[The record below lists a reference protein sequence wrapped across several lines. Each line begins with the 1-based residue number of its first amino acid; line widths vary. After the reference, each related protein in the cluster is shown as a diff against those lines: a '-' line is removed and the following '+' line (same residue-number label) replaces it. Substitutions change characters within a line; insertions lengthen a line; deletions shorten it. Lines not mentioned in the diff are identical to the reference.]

1 MFGMGLIMNQKK
13 LLKKLRK
20 DLVEIERKQKY
31 SGYYKVK
38 YRVLSALL
46 RAGVFVEFGVPFI
59 MSGMLSFFLFPSNN
73 KPFVV
78 DNVKVNAKRV
88 VMDDSFG
95 YHQDIIGF
103 NLDNN
108 NELKYSEAWFINDY
122 GLYERNVTSYD
133 VDDVDLNDKNVI
145 FDMNK
150 DDLDS
155 KFSIK
160 SVEKIQQIV
169 LKNSDFFY
177 EEPVISI
184 ISVSDFPVWSIHGKE
199 DARRNFF
206 VTASYLLITV
216 SFGSVICVFKQDYVK
231 RYLERK
237 LEDLKI
243 RNEYLDM
250 DSSVNFDKIRAIM
263 EDNLELVKE
272 KKLVR

>member
-1 MFGMGLIMNQKK
+1 MGLIMNQKK

-46 RAGVFVEFGVPFI
+46 RAGVFVDFGVPFI

-95 YHQDIIGF
+95 FHRDLVGF

-108 NELKYSEAWFINDY
+108 DELKYSEAWFVNEY
-122 GLYERNVTSYD
+122 GLYERNVTFYD
-133 VDDVDLNDKNVI
+133 VDDIILDKKNVI
-145 FDMNK
+145 FDMSK
-150 DDLDS
+150 EELDS
-155 KFSIK
+155 NFNIR
-160 SVEKIQQIV
+160 SVEKIQQIA
-169 LKNSDFFY
+169 LNDRDSFY
-177 EEPVISI
+177 NEPVISI
-184 ISVSDFPVWSIHGKE
+184 VSVSDFPMWSISEKE
-199 DARRNFF
+199 GIKRNFIIT
-206 VTASYLLITV
+206 VGYLLITI
-216 SFGSVICVFKQDYVK
+216 SIGCIIQEFKQDYVK
-231 RYLERK
+231 KYFERK
-237 LEDLKI
+237 LEDLKVC
-243 RNEYLDM
+243 NGYLDM
-250 DSSVNFDKIRAIM
+250 DSNVDFDKIKAIM
-263 EDNLELVKE
+263 EDNLELVNE